1 MRDAGWHPGPP
12 HGKLRAM
19 TRRIIKSVAGL
30 MLVTLLLACGAHIIN
45 SGDAELPA
53 RPPGA
58 LRVATLNVHYIDQSA
73 RDGPWSL
80 PGWERRKRP
89 MDAAVKAIGP
99 DILALQE
106 SETFPATNR
115 NGTNLTLDFLL
126 ERNPGH
132 AAAATGDPAAFPS
145 TQPILYRTDR
155 LTLLDQGWFFFS
167 DTPDVIYS
175 PTFDGSWPAFA
186 SWAEFR
192 APSGQVFRV
201 VNVHFEYR
209 SGSNRLLSA
218 ALVRDRIAPVIAG
231 GTPVLL
237 MGDINALHGSR
248 TMARL
253 ERAGLDFLPVDGATY
268 HFNRGINLFGAI
280 DHIAR
285 SGGIGPAGDPVV
297 LRRRFGATWPTDHYP
312 VLADLRMTE
321 Q

>member
-1 MRDAGWHPGPP
+1 MI
-12 HGKLRAM
+12 
-19 TRRIIKSVAGL
+19 RRILKALAGL
-30 MLVTLLLACGAHIIN
+30 GLATLLLACGAHIVN
-45 SGDAELPA
+45 SGDESLPP
-53 RPPGA
+53 RPEDG
-58 LRVATLNVHYIDQSA
+58 LRVATFNVHYIVENGDG
-73 RDGPWSL
+73 GPWSV
-80 PGWERRKRP
+80 PGWERRRGP
-89 MDAAVKAIGP
+89 MAAAVKAIAP

-115 NGTNLTLDFLL
+115 DGTNLTLDFLL
-126 ERNPGH
+126 AQSPGL
-132 AAAATGDPAAFPS
+132 AAAATGDPAEFPS
-145 TQPILYRTDR
+145 TQPILYRADR

-192 APSGQVFRV
+192 ASSEQVFRV

-218 ALVRDRIAPVIAG
+218 ALVRDRIAPVIER

-253 ERAGLDFLPVDGATY
+253 EQAGLDFLPVDGATY
-268 HFNRGINLFGAI
+268 HFNRGINLFAAI
-280 DHIAR
+280 DHIAH
-285 SGGIGPAGDPVV
+285 SGGIAPAGGPVV
-297 LRRRFGATWPTDHYP
+297 LRRKFGETWPSDHYP
-312 VLADLRMTE
+312 VVADMRLR